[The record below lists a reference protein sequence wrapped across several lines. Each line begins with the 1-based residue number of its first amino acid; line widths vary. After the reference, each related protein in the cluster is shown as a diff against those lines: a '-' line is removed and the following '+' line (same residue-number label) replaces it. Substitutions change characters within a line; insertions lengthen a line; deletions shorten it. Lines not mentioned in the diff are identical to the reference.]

1 MSANNILAI
10 DAGNTRI
17 KWGLFNS
24 SGIMVEQGA
33 CLHAELATVTF
44 PDALNIVIS
53 NVAGE
58 AIRAQ
63 LSSLLPKIATI
74 HWVRATRKACG
85 VSNHYR
91 QPETLGCDRWAA
103 LIAAWHIKQ
112 ATCVVVNAGTAVT
125 IDALSVSLQGEDEKH
140 DSKQADFI
148 GGLILPGLDLMQ
160 QSLGIAT
167 AQLPKEPL
175 KSHSI
180 TEIHPVEIFATN
192 TADAIYAGALHA
204 ILGAIDL
211 MLKQLE
217 QQSKQTPYILISGG
231 NASIIYNQMVKENLI
246 DDMATQAV
254 IVDNLVLQGLYL
266 IGNSMQSESQ

>member
-17 KWGLFNS
+17 KWGLFNT
-24 SGIMVEQGA
+24 SGIIVEQGA
-33 CLHAELATVTF
+33 CLHAELAMVTF
-44 PDALNIVIS
+44 PNASRIVIS

-63 LSSLLPKIATI
+63 LSSLVPKIATI
-74 HWVRATRKACG
+74 HWVRAQHKTCG

-91 QPETLGCDRWAA
+91 QPETLGCDRWMA

-125 IDALSVSLQGEDEKH
+125 IDALSVSLPGDVDKH
-140 DSKQADFI
+140 GSKQANFI

-180 TEIHPVEIFATN
+180 TEKYLGEIFATN

-211 MLKQLE
+211 MLKQLR
-217 QQSKQTPYILISGG
+217 QQFKQTPYILLSGG

>member
-17 KWGLFNS
+17 KWGLFNT

-33 CLHAELATVTF
+33 CLHAELAMMTF
-44 PDALNIVIS
+44 PDASQVVIS
-53 NVAGE
+53 NVAGD
-58 AIRAQ
+58 AIQIQLKTLLANNAAIHCVSAQ
-63 LSSLLPKIATI
+63 P
-74 HWVRATRKACG
+74 KACG

-125 IDALSVSLQGEDEKH
+125 IDALSVSLQGDDKH
-140 DSKQADFI
+140 SQKQADFI

-180 TEIHPVEIFATN
+180 PEKYPVEIFAAN
-192 TADAIYAGALHA
+192 TVDAIYAGALHA
-204 ILGAIDL
+204 ISGAIYL
-211 MLKQLE
+211 MLRQLG
-217 QQSKQTPYILISGG
+217 QQSKHTPYILLSGG

-254 IVDNLVLQGLYL
+254 IVDNLVLQGLFL

>member
-17 KWGLFNS
+17 KWGLFNT
-24 SGIMVEQGA
+24 SGIIVEQGA
-33 CLHAELATVTF
+33 CLHTELATVTF
-44 PDALNIVIS
+44 PNASRVVIS

-63 LSSLLPKIATI
+63 LKTLLANNAVI
-74 HWVRATRKACG
+74 HWISAQSKACG

-91 QPETLGCDRWAA
+91 QPETLGCDRWMA

-112 ATCVVVNAGTAVT
+112 ASCVVVNAGTAVT
-125 IDALSVSLQGEDEKH
+125 IDALSVSVQDVDKQG
-140 DSKQADFI
+140 SKQADFI

-180 TEIHPVEIFATN
+180 TEKYPVEIFATN

-211 MLKQLE
+211 MLKQLR